1 MAGDPRNLTSSSVVP
16 GEITSLQIEL
26 RNNKSEE
33 SISPYRDPIYQ
44 KLNLSNVVL
53 NPDDKDSISREYA
66 KRLAMKY
73 AYSHSLT
80 HFTPVDSSYGNLILP
95 SLKTNE
101 MHIAQTAHLFS
112 ASSSAQ

>member
-1 MAGDPRNLTSSSVVP
+1 MAGDPRNLTNSSVVS
-16 GEITSLQIEL
+16 GDVTDLQSEL
-26 RNNKSEE
+26 GKDKSEE
-33 SISPYRDPIYQ
+33 CTSPYRDTIYQ
-44 KLNLSNVVL
+44 KLNLSNVDL

-80 HFTPVDSSYGNLILP
+80 HFTPANSSYGNLILP

-112 ASSSAQ
+112 APSSAQ